1 MKTQMLTSGTV
12 IDHLPTGLGLKCL
25 EILKRQN
32 LSNATLIIFLN
43 VSSEHLQKKDMI
55 KIQNY
60 YLDDE
65 TATYLSLIA
74 PSVTINI
81 IEDSQVIKK
90 IHPDIPLNIKGI
102 VKCIN
107 SRCITNTENYIP
119 EYEVKIS
126 KPLMLK
132 CKYCEFEFKPE

>member
-32 LSNATLIIFLN
+32 LSDATLIIFLN
-43 VSSEHLQKKDMI
+43 VSSEHLEKKDMI

-60 YLDDE
+60 NLDDE

-81 IEDSQVIKK
+81 IEDSKVIKK
-90 IHPDIPLNIKGI
+90 IHPSIPSSIIGI
-102 VKCIN
+102 IKCIN
-107 SRCITNTENYIP
+107 SRCITNTENYTP

>member
-1 MKTQMLTSGTV
+1 MKTQLLVSGTV
-12 IDHLPTGLGLKCL
+12 IDHLPIGFGLKCL
-25 EILKRQN
+25 DILKRQN
-32 LSNATLIIFLN
+32 IEKATVIIFLN
-43 VSSEHLQKKDMI
+43 VSSDLLQKKDMI
-55 KIQNY
+55 KLQNY

-81 IEDSQVIKK
+81 IKESKVVKK
-90 IHPDIPLNIKGI
+90 IHPDIPSNIKGI
-102 VKCIN
+102 IKCIN

-126 KPLMLK
+126 TPLLLK
-132 CKYCEFEFKPE
+132 CKYCEFEFQPG